1 MLDENFQVMI
11 DADDG
16 NLNLRGAGH
25 RRVTLPVLPTA
36 TAVGWF
42 PGKVSWRAQLPC
54 LPWSRPGAHVQSP
67 GQPIT
72 NMDHEIVIEYPA
84 VKISIPGFKLLLPL
98 LFTLTPISLRK
109 HSISISRPD
118 NATPRKQIEQIAL
131 AMHADAA
138 SVSNNACGCR
148 ADAIARCQPQRPVAA
163 EKRANQNVV

>member
-1 MLDENFQVMI
+1 MES
-11 DADDG
+11 
-16 NLNLRGAGH
+16 
-25 RRVTLPVLPTA
+25 A
-36 TAVGWF
+36 TALF
-42 PGKVSWRAQLPC
+42 TLE
-54 LPWSRPGAHVQSP
+54 SP
-67 GQPIT
+67 GRTRPIARPT
-72 NMDHEIVIEYPA
+72 NHEHGSRDIEYPA